1 MPARRRRSLGQG
13 RRGNSKPPPDG
24 SNPFTARA
32 TSKPCL
38 APDVRLALE
47 SRGHVE
53 KRFET
58 THRRQGATWQRIRH
72 RSRRTPKIGVRHDGR
87 RHQWSPRTENS
98 VSDAADSHLR
108 RGGED
113 ADRSYCLMAIR
124 EPVASNALA
133 CTPCPPL
140 ASRWGPSERQRLQ
153 KRASR

>member
-1 MPARRRRSLGQG
+1 M
-13 RRGNSKPPPDG
+13 
-24 SNPFTARA
+24 ARA

-47 SRGHVE
+47 SRGHLE

-72 RSRRTPKIGVRHDGR
+72 RSRRTPKIAVRHDGR

-113 ADRSYCLMAIR
+113 ADRSYRLMAIR
-124 EPVASNALA
+124 EPVPVVNQIRTYRVVPAEKFGGKGCARLTLHRLA
-133 CTPCPPL
+133 D
-140 ASRWGPSERQRLQ
+140 
-153 KRASR
+153 